1 MGAFELNSQQVD
13 ESLPGHILAEDIIA
27 LENIPSVPTTNV
39 DGYALHSNQQP
50 GNYAVVT
57 SATHPIS
64 HRLDIGTVMQ
74 VNTGSPIPY
83 GTDAVVMV
91 EDTQLESSKPG
102 SEEEDTIT
110 TLKSSTRGDHVRQPG
125 SDVRKG
131 EKVLELGELIEYSG
145 GEMGTLAFVGRAK
158 VRPALP
164 HVIPR

>member
-1 MGAFELNSQQVD
+1 LDSLELYPQQVD
-13 ESLPGHILAEDIIA
+13 ERLPGHILAEDIIA

-39 DGYALHSNQQP
+39 DGYALHSSQQP

-57 SATHPIS
+57 SVTHPIS

-83 GTDAVVMV
+83 GTDAVIMV
-91 EDTQLESSKPG
+91 EDTKLESSKSG
-102 SEEEDTIT
+102 SGEEDTIT
-110 TLKSSTRGDHVRQPG
+110 TLKSCSRGDHVRQPG

-158 VRPALP
+158 VRPSLP
-164 HVIPR
+164 YAIPR